1 MWVHLT
7 ALLPQSSNQMHMGVE
22 ASESVAECITPV
34 GYLEI
39 FLFITDSQGGG
50 LSEESLSCVADFARE
65 HQHYVALINPDSYD
79 PSAMSPS
86 EYAEIGDDG
95 LRLWQCLS
103 DEEIRRMQEVSLSAL
118 AR

>member
-7 ALLPQSSNQMHMGVE
+7 ALLPQSSNQMHTGVE

-39 FLFITDSQGGG
+39 FLFITDSQRGG
-50 LSEESLSCVADFARE
+50 LSEESLSCFVDFARE

-79 PSAMSPS
+79 LTIMTPS

-95 LRLWQCLS
+95 LRLWAYLS
-103 DEEIRRMQEVSLSAL
+103 DEEIRRMQEVSLGAL